1 MISRLSSLI
10 DTLWESNLGYK
21 ERYTK
26 KEVEERQLLL
36 LESSYCFDS
45 MLRSFIPKPKK
56 PGQFRPITQPAE
68 KDRLVLDALFCLF
81 T

>member
-36 LESSYCFDS
+36 LESSYCFYS

-68 KDRLVLDALFCLF
+68 KDRLVLDALFRLF